1 MEKLKEIIENIKSS
15 IPFLNKSKEKST
27 EQDSQEEEE
36 TAIDHKFDQ
45 SDLEEDTETVEASDQ
60 KPELSESDKKRKNII
75 MLIVVMGIAIFL
87 FGPEEEVSSNKD
99 NPNIN
104 KVSKKLKKN
113 KKKSKDIESINQAK
127 EVANQKDNLED
138 QVSETE
144 FIIPDEKTIAD
155 EEVGDFK
162 APEKLSDLTNF
173 EAKEKIETSPK
184 KIVKKETAKSPFEEV
199 PMVQDLNTN
208 TRENGRIDLKK
219 NEETNISA
227 FDKISEKLS
236 EELDRKKGIK
246 VNYEALGRGLAYN
259 CELGYWVCLNKEE
272 FLNCR
277 ENLKWANKLGNKKEC
292 VPHDVYAGI
301 KDCQIMQVHNINTN
315 STVGFCN

>member
-15 IPFLNKSKEKST
+15 IPFLNKSKDKST
-27 EQDSQEEEE
+27 EQDSHGEEE
-36 TAIDHKFDQ
+36 TAIDHKIDQ
-45 SDLEEDTETVEASDQ
+45 SDLEGDVETVEDSDQ
-60 KPELSESDKKRKNII
+60 KPELTESDKKRKNII
-75 MLIVVMGIAIFL
+75 MLIVVMGIAVFL
-87 FGPEEEVSSNKD
+87 FGPEEEVPSNND
-99 NPNIN
+99 IPSNN
-104 KVSKKLKKN
+104 KVSKKLKKKN
-113 KKKSKDIESINQAK
+113 KINENTNNLTELVNEEEKSKDK
-127 EVANQKDNLED
+127 LV
-138 QVSETE
+138 ETE
-144 FIIPDEKTIAD
+144 FIIPDEKTVAD

-173 EAKEKIETSPK
+173 EAKEKTETQPKKKVQKETS
-184 KIVKKETAKSPFEEV
+184 KSPFEKV

-208 TRENGRIDLKK
+208 PRESGGVGLEK

-315 STVGFCN
+315 STVGFCK